1 MKVYHEH
8 PNFFIDFE
16 LVDKFYNMLRSPYS
30 IVVVSVINV
39 LNEVYEKENGMAI
52 NSKIITYLLNRMK
65 EFSDY
70 ERNVIINLAIKYTP
84 KDK

>member
-1 MKVYHEH
+1 
-8 PNFFIDFE
+8 
-16 LVDKFYNMLRSPYS
+16 MLRSPYS